1 MLEKMKAEFEKWH
14 RFPVTDDMDMQTEV
28 AWMNWQAAWNAGIS
42 AATGWRDVVDEL
54 PNEAQEVLFV
64 RNRKTVHGAWI
75 GGIFWHNNEKCAAA
89 TWRPMP
95 EPPSGN
101 RIGAILPEVP
111 TCTKSQTPI
120 DWSRVERA
128 ESLDH
133 VTHAIDGECKG
144 PHHRHRYHEWENG
157 EDGSPERC
165 GKCGL
170 SFTRYVHS
178 CCP

>member
-1 MLEKMKAEFEKWH
+1 MKVKLEMVLELGE
-14 RFPVTDDMDMQTEV
+14 MDVGELATAIRREVRAMDIPNPDGGVMFLEHLSVVVKEV
-28 AWMNWQAAWNAGIS
+28 AGSEN
-42 AATGWRDVVDEL
+42 
-54 PNEAQEVLFV
+54 
-64 RNRKTVHGAWI
+64 
-75 GGIFWHNNEKCAAA
+75 
-89 TWRPMP
+89 
-95 EPPSGN
+95 
-101 RIGAILPEVP
+101 LPEVP

-133 VTHAIDGECKG
+133 VTPATDCECKG